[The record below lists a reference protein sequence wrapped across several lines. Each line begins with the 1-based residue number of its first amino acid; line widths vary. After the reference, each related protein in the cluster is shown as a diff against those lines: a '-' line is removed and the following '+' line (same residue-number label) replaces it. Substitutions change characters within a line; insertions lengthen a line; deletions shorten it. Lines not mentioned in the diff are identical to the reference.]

1 MQKEHGKSY
10 VGSAKNLS
18 IRFKQYFNYNHL
30 TAPKRNMAIYKAI
43 LKYGYAE
50 FRLEILEYCDPQ
62 ELLKKEQFYM
72 DKFNPEY
79 NILKFAGSSLGYV
92 FSEASRAKMSISHIG
107 IQAGEKNPMFG
118 VRKTHSKEIRALI
131 TLAKLGKSFLSD
143 TVKAKMSKER
153 GTAIKVID
161 LKTNETSVYT
171 SIKKAAEAMGVAQ
184 PSISQRLSKT
194 QGSFTMKKRY
204 LVEKVNESSDQK

>member
-1 MQKEHGKSY
+1 
-10 VGSAKNLS
+10 
-18 IRFKQYFNYNHL
+18 
-30 TAPKRNMAIYKAI
+30 
-43 LKYGYAE
+43 
-50 FRLEILEYCDPQ
+50 
-62 ELLKKEQFYM
+62 M

-118 VRKTHSKEIRALI
+118 VRKTHSKETRALI

-153 GTAIKVID
+153 GRAIKVID